1 MKKLLLVLLVS
12 TVFFSCEESRTGG
25 CTDPIAENYNVLAD
39 YDDGT
44 CVYVLGCTDP
54 QADNWDPNATLETI
68 DICNYSAEVVFYL
81 DYATSVYMQN
91 AGISFYAFY
100 DNNGNDPLGFIDN
113 DHYWLSPPQCIQE
126 NDFSN
131 LVVGPLYWTGNYDNY
146 EANYTW
152 SVFADDGNIGT
163 IVTDIIY
170 PNSCNP
176 LVLEPGMIKD
186 NTTKLD

>member
-44 CVYVLGCTDP
+44 CVYILGCTDP

-100 DNNGNDPLGFIDN
+100 DNKIP
-113 DHYWLSPPQCIQE
+113 
-126 NDFSN
+126 
-131 LVVGPLYWTGNYDNY
+131 
-146 EANYTW
+146 
-152 SVFADDGNIGT
+152 
-163 IVTDIIY
+163 
-170 PNSCNP
+170 
-176 LVLEPGMIKD
+176 
-186 NTTKLD
+186 TTLNASF

>member
-1 MKKLLLVLLVS
+1 MKKLLLFLFVSIVL
-12 TVFFSCEESRTGG
+12 FSCEESRTGG

-44 CVYVLGCTDP
+44 CVYILGCTDP

-81 DYATSVYMQN
+81 DYATYLYMQN

-113 DHYWLSPPQCIQE
+113 DHYWLSPSQCIQE
-126 NDFSN
+126 NDFLN
-131 LVVGPLYWTGNYDNY
+131 LVVGIIWNGNYDNNV
-146 EANYTW
+146 ASYTW
-152 SVFADDGNIGT
+152 SVFADDGIIGT
-163 IVTDIIY
+163 EVTDIIY

-176 LVLEPGMIKD
+176 LVLVPGMIKD